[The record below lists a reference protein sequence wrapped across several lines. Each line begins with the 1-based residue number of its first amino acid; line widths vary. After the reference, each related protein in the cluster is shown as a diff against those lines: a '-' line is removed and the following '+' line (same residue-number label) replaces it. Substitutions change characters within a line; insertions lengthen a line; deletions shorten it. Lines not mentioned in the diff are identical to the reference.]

1 MTKLTDRQIRA
12 AKPGTTIS
20 DGRGLYMEVTATGTR
35 RFLFR
40 WTRAGKASKLA
51 IGIYPDIS
59 LADAREKVADLRKTL
74 AAGGDPRKVMK
85 PEAVPTFGAA
95 AAAYIESKAPEFKNE
110 KHLDQWRMT
119 LLGPAGNKP
128 RGRSKST
135 PDYCKKL
142 RSMRV
147 DEIETKHVLETLQPH
162 WQRTPETAS
171 RLRGRIENVLD
182 AAKVLG
188 HRDGEN
194 PARWRGHLKY
204 ILPSRQ
210 KLSRGRMKALKYAEM
225 ADFMP
230 RLREAGGTAAR
241 ALEFLILT
249 AARSGEV
256 RGATWSEIDTDART
270 WTVPASRM
278 KAGEEHRVPLSD
290 AAMTILEA
298 MRTADA
304 QPGAL
309 IFPGARRG
317 AAMSDMTMSAVLR
330 RMNVDVTV
338 HGFRSAFRDW
348 AADKSGASFD
358 VAETALAHKVGNKAS
373 QAYMRSDLLDARRP
387 LMADWSNFLAPVAA
401 NVIALRS

>member
-171 RLRGRIENVLD
+171 RLRGRIE
-182 AAKVLG
+182 KC
-188 HRDGEN
+188 
-194 PARWRGHLKY
+194 
-204 ILPSRQ
+204 SR
-210 KLSRGRMKALKYAEM
+210 RC
-225 ADFMP
+225 
-230 RLREAGGTAAR
+230 
-241 ALEFLILT
+241 
-249 AARSGEV
+249 
-256 RGATWSEIDTDART
+256 
-270 WTVPASRM
+270 
-278 KAGEEHRVPLSD
+278 
-290 AAMTILEA
+290 
-298 MRTADA
+298 
-304 QPGAL
+304 
-309 IFPGARRG
+309 
-317 AAMSDMTMSAVLR
+317 
-330 RMNVDVTV
+330 
-338 HGFRSAFRDW
+338 
-348 AADKSGASFD
+348 
-358 VAETALAHKVGNKAS
+358 
-373 QAYMRSDLLDARRP
+373 
-387 LMADWSNFLAPVAA
+387 
-401 NVIALRS
+401 